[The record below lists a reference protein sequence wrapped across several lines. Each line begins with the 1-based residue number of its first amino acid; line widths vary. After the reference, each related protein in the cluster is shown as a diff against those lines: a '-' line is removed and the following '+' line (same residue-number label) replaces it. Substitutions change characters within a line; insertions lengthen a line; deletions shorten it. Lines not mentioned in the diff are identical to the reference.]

1 MWDDTSNSHQAE
13 SARTA
18 WSARVMAMLGV
29 VAVAALIAAATS
41 SGTHGSAEELVRAT
55 SGIVV
60 PEARGVAPVSDK
72 VTGEMAAFEAS
83 IMPGGVNT
91 GQQTAAADATVP
103 ESSVLFSTA
112 GGPASPAPKAAA
124 PSITPATQQTLSQAR
139 VPAAA
144 SAASGAQLDATKV
157 APRVAEVQENQ
168 VTPLERP
175 PQTQQGSAARDDA
188 KGAVS
193 SLQQFEQDRQKV
205 MQSSSYEKAGPQPV
219 VITGGATPSVE
230 VATTMLTHKASSALD
245 DDDSIDVEDTEKSAE
260 RASQSAVDDLSS
272 FEKVVSSTPDP
283 TQQQTVVM
291 PVPVNQGGQQVQGQQ
306 GAVPQPVA
314 ASAAQQFGDST
325 EKQSQ
330 GEKNLLVAK
339 GVVEWMEPDFHSSSC
354 DSDYERQLCGHLA
367 CMNKTCV
374 HCKTDDDCHSPR
386 YRCFANNANGQ
397 NSPDNTATRKSC
409 TGDDCV
415 CDHKMFFPIAGADI
429 EAMVLAFIATM
440 LAASGGIG
448 GGGLL
453 VPLFILVEDF
463 EADLASPLSSATIT
477 GGAIVG
483 YSLYCRR
490 WHPLYPAVQRPLV
503 DYETVLMILPSLLTG
518 TMIGTI
524 FDKILPLWFIMSML
538 FMLLG
543 FSTFRM
549 CQKALQN
556 LEKESNEPQFI
567 QQEFDPA
574 TCDYSPHPLE
584 DEVKIEGTRFPL
596 YIIALIAAFWVFVF
610 CISLLKGGGHA
621 QPSILSFVR
630 CNNQAFWILQIFC
643 WVAML
648 VVFVFVR
655 DQIVS
660 HGEGGLDGDVV
671 WTPTNS
677 ITLLMMCL
685 PCGIAAGL
693 LGVGGGMVVGPLL
706 IELGARPS
714 TVSATST
721 FTILVTASSSAVQ
734 FVLMG
739 KLPIFYAL
747 FFALIGGIGTFV
759 GQLAV
764 ERIIKRYRSTSIIVF
779 GISAVVCVSTLAMG
793 YTGMRSIVRIMQT
806 GGNMGLRNLCD

>member
-1 MWDDTSNSHQAE
+1 
-13 SARTA
+13 
-18 WSARVMAMLGV
+18 MAMLGV

-60 PEARGVAPVSDK
+60 PEARGVAPVSDE

-83 IMPGGVNT
+83 IMPGGVKT
-91 GQQTAAADATVP
+91 EQQTAAADATVP
-103 ESSVLFSTA
+103 ESSVFFSTA
-112 GGPASPAPKAAA
+112 GGPASAAPKAAAA
-124 PSITPATQQTLSQAR
+124 PSITTATQQTLSQAR
-139 VPAAA
+139 VPGTAAP
-144 SAASGAQLDATKV
+144 AASGAQLDATKV

-205 MQSSSYEKAGPQPV
+205 MQSSGYEKAGPQPV
-219 VITGGATPSVE
+219 VITGAATPSVE
-230 VATTMLTHKASSALD
+230 VATTMLTHKASASD

-306 GAVPQPVA
+306 GAVPQPVV
-314 ASAAQQFGDST
+314 ASAAQQSGAST
-325 EKQSQ
+325 EKRSQ
-330 GEKNLLVAK
+330 GEKNLLLAK
-339 GVVEWMEPDFHSSSC
+339 GVVAWMEPDFHSSSC
-354 DSDYERQLCGHLA
+354 DQDYERQLCGHLA

-374 HCKTDDDCHSPR
+374 HCKVDDDCHSPR

-397 NSPDNTATRKSC
+397 NSAENTATRKPC
-409 TGDDCV
+409 IGDDCI
-415 CDHKMFFPIAGADI
+415 CDHKMFFPIVDADI
-429 EAMVLAFIATM
+429 EAMVLALIATM

-549 CQKALQN
+549 CQKAVQN

-574 TCDYSPHPLE
+574 TCDYTPHPLE
-584 DEVKIEGTRFPL
+584 NEVKIEGTRFPL

-630 CNNQAFWILQIFC
+630 CNNQAFWILQVFC

-648 VVFVFVR
+648 VVFIFVR
-655 DQIVS
+655 DQIVF

-677 ITLLMMCL
+677 ITLPMMCL

-739 KLPIFYAL
+739 KLPVFYAL
-747 FFALIGGIGTFV
+747 FFALIGGIGTFI